1 MKVAIDTN
9 SLLSLVRYYLPFD
22 KKSVLFDFIKDKII
36 AGEIV
41 IIDKILQECA
51 YTSKGIVLSSLSY
64 LNEKSFQK
72 THKLPVNTDSILPP
86 APAKFLRQVDNQFVY
101 GVIKNMLSPV
111 EYENRKNDFMNSA
124 DMKLVLFCLNLKTN
138 YPTEEIFLVT
148 EETEESND
156 SKVFKKIPA
165 ICRILELES
174 ITLPQLLKKF
184 DQIKIE
190 FKLIDFNQNPKL

>member
-1 MKVAIDTN
+1 M
-9 SLLSLVRYYLPFD
+9 S
-22 KKSVLFDFIKDKII
+22 
-36 AGEIV
+36 GEIV

-51 YTSKGIVLSSLSY
+51 YTSKGIVLTALDY
-64 LNEKSFQK
+64 LNEKTFLKSYKF
-72 THKLPVNTDSILPP
+72 PVNTDFILPA

-101 GVIKNMLSPV
+101 GVIKNKLSPV

-124 DMKLVLFCLNLKTN
+124 DMKLILFGLNLKTN
-138 YPTEEIFLVT
+138 YPTEEIYLVT

-165 ICRILELES
+165 ICRILELET
-174 ITLPQLLKKF
+174 ITLPQLLEKF

-190 FKLIDFNQNPKL
+190 FKIIEFNQNPKV

>member
-22 KKSVLFDFIKDKII
+22 KMSILYAFIKAKII

-41 IIDKILQECA
+41 IIDKILQECE
-51 YTSKGIVLSSLSY
+51 YTSKGIVFTALDY
-64 LNEKSFQK
+64 LNEKAFLKS
-72 THKLPVNTDSILPP
+72 HKLPVNTDFILPP
-86 APAKFLRQVDNQFVY
+86 APAKFLRQVDNQFVN
-101 GVIKNMLSPV
+101 GVIKNRLSPV

-124 DMKLVLFCLNLKTN
+124 DMKLILYCLNLKTDN
-138 YPTEEIFLVT
+138 PKDDIYLVT

-165 ICRILELES
+165 ICRILELET
-174 ITLPQLLKKF
+174 ITLPQMLDKF
-184 DQIKIE
+184 DQIELE
-190 FKLIDFNQNPKL
+190 FR